1 MRALFT
7 GGCGFIGSHTI
18 RLAIESKEIERVVN
32 LDSLTYSGQPMN
44 LQDVSNSE
52 KYKFVHGSIND
63 VDLVSS
69 ICDDENID
77 VIIHLAAESHVDR
90 SIDSIEDFVNTNI
103 DGTRILLEQIL
114 RSEKKGKQ
122 IHFVHIS
129 TDEVYGSLSPDDP
142 PFTENSPI
150 RPMNPYSATKA
161 ASDMIVQ
168 SFVNTHG
175 ISAVITRC
183 SNNYGP
189 NQFPEKLIPLMTLNA
204 ISGKSLPIYG
214 DGQQIRDWI
223 HVEDHSKGI
232 LVCMFGLIEK
242 KFESGEIFNFGANKE
257 MANIDIVR
265 NIIELTESSEEQI
278 AYVTDRPGHDRRYA
292 MGYEKANKVLGWSPE
307 IDWKSGISSTVNWY
321 IQNSEWVESTMSG
334 EYLEWIKS
342 HYGG

>member
-1 MRALFT
+1 
-7 GGCGFIGSHTI
+7 
-18 RLAIESKEIERVVN
+18 
-32 LDSLTYSGQPMN
+32 
-44 LQDVSNSE
+44 
-52 KYKFVHGSIND
+52 
-63 VDLVSS
+63 
-69 ICDDENID
+69 
-77 VIIHLAAESHVDR
+77 
-90 SIDSIEDFVNTNI
+90 
-103 DGTRILLEQIL
+103 
-114 RSEKKGKQ
+114 
-122 IHFVHIS
+122 
-129 TDEVYGSLSPDDP
+129 
-142 PFTENSPI
+142 
-150 RPMNPYSATKA
+150 MNPYSATKA

-223 HVEDHSKGI
+223 HVEDHSRGI
-232 LVCMFGLIEK
+232 LVCMFGLIEG
-242 KFESGEIFNFGANKE
+242 KFESGEVFNFGANKE

-278 AYVTDRPGHDRRYA
+278 VYVADRPGHDRRYA